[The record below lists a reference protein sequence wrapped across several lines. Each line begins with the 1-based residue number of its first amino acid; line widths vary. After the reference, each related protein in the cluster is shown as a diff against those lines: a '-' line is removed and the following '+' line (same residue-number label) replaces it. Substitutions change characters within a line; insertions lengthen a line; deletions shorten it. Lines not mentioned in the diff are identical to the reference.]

1 MLMAAV
7 TDSPRFFDDIN
18 LLRER
23 WQSSNTET
31 VAELYVKSLGRRG
44 LLSQL
49 LVDSSTSSNSTQ
61 EILLIIPVLL
71 PSVRACSVKRV
82 RDGIMTYV
90 HRVFA
95 WLPADGGSSP
105 IEGLQEKGIVYV

>member
-44 LLSQL
+44 LLS
-49 LVDSSTSSNSTQ
+49 
-61 EILLIIPVLL
+61 
-71 PSVRACSVKRV
+71 
-82 RDGIMTYV
+82 
-90 HRVFA
+90 
-95 WLPADGGSSP
+95 
-105 IEGLQEKGIVYV
+105 